1 MAALKVSKR
10 SEIGTRKVQKLRKM
24 GDIPG
29 VIYGHGLDTQ
39 PVSLK
44 KHDVEL
50 AILHGERVL
59 ELDVEGEK
67 ENVLIKEVQYDTF
80 GHTILHVDLA
90 RVSLDERVEITVPIV
105 LRGTPAGAKE
115 GGVLTQTASDV
126 SIECLVTAIPEEIRV
141 SVNDMNINDVIH
153 MTDLE
158 LPEGAKLVD
167 DGEAVVCSVA
177 VVAEEAEAP
186 AEAEAEEAAE
196 PEVIGEKPEEGEQPA
211 EAEGK
216 PEK

>member
-1 MAALKVSKR
+1 MAVLKASKR
-10 SEIGTRKVQKLRKM
+10 SEIGSRKVQRLRKM
-24 GDIPG
+24 GDIPCI
-29 VIYGHGLDTQ
+29 IYGHGLDPQ

-59 ELDVEGEK
+59 ELDVEGKK

-80 GHTILHVDLA
+80 GHKILHMDLA

-126 SIECLVTAIPEEIRV
+126 TIECLVTAIPEEIRV
-141 SVNDMNINDVIH
+141 TVNDMNINDVIH
-153 MTDLE
+153 MQDLE
-158 LPEGAKLVD
+158 LPEGATLIS
-167 DGEAVVCSVA
+167 DGDGVVCSVA
-177 VVAEEAEAP
+177 VVAEEPEAP
-186 AEAEAEEAAE
+186 AEAEAEKAAE
-196 PEVIGEKPEEGEQPA
+196 PEIIGEKPEEGEQPA
-211 EAEGK
+211 ETE